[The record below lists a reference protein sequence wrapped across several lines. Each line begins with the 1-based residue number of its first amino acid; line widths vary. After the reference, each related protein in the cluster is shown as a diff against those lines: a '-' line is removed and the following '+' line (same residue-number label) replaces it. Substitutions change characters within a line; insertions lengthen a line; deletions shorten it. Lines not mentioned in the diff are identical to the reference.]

1 MCIKVVWKV
10 ITLNEKQ
17 KIILDYIKNGIP
29 QREIHRRTGI
39 ARGNIR
45 KYVKEYEGKI
55 QELGHDLSEI
65 EKIDLIQDIT
75 EKPKYKSSER
85 TKTVITDEIIAK
97 LKLFLKENENKRLTG
112 FSKQQMKKID
122 MYEALK
128 KEGFNISYSSV
139 VTALNKIEKR
149 RKEAFIRQEYI
160 PGDVVEFDFGTVKLY
175 TEDNMLR
182 EYQLAVFTS
191 AYSNYRWARL
201 FPKQNTACFLEA
213 HAQFF
218 KETNGAFRTVVY
230 DSTRVAVKKFIGL
243 SDKEPTDALLKLS
256 LYYKFDYR
264 FCNAYSGNEKGHVER
279 SVEIVRRKAFSKD
292 TIFASL
298 EKANEH
304 LIEVLEEINNK
315 SPHGKNKTSAELL
328 AEEKANLL
336 PDMPIYETAT
346 ITEVRVS
353 KYSTV

>member
-39 ARGNIR
+39 ARGTIR
-45 KYVKEYEGKI
+45 KYVKEYEGKV

-85 TKTVITDEIIAK
+85 IKTVITDEIITK

-149 RKEAFIRQEYI
+149 SFYKARI
-160 PGDVVEFDFGTVKLY
+160 
-175 TEDNMLR
+175 
-182 EYQLAVFTS
+182 
-191 AYSNYRWARL
+191 YSW
-201 FPKQNTACFLEA
+201 
-213 HAQFF
+213 
-218 KETNGAFRTVVY
+218 
-230 DSTRVAVKKFIGL
+230 
-243 SDKEPTDALLKLS
+243 
-256 LYYKFDYR
+256 
-264 FCNAYSGNEKGHVER
+264 
-279 SVEIVRRKAFSKD
+279 
-292 TIFASL
+292 
-298 EKANEH
+298 
-304 LIEVLEEINNK
+304 
-315 SPHGKNKTSAELL
+315 
-328 AEEKANLL
+328 
-336 PDMPIYETAT
+336 
-346 ITEVRVS
+346 
-353 KYSTV
+353 